1 MDVLAAIAFATEN
14 PHPTEI
20 RKERINA
27 KENIITKPMMR
38 AIITQSSYQLVI
50 MLIMLYA
57 GPAMFK
63 IPYALYTTELRAM
76 DIHGEEVA
84 TNRLLHQTLMFQVFV
99 MMNMFNMLNCR
110 VLD

>member
-38 AIITQSSYQLVI
+38 ANIT
-50 MLIMLYA
+50 
-57 GPAMFK
+57 
-63 IPYALYTTELRAM
+63 
-76 DIHGEEVA
+76 
-84 TNRLLHQTLMFQVFV
+84 
-99 MMNMFNMLNCR
+99 
-110 VLD
+110 